1 MQEIFTPETLLQYL
15 YNETDEAQNKQIRL
29 LLKTDKK
36 LYSLYQELK
45 TSIGI
50 LDFAKAELQEKIE
63 LTEKVFS

>member
-15 YNETDEAQNKQIRL
+15 YNETNEAQNKQIRL

-45 TSIGI
+45 ISIGI

-63 LTEKVFS
+63 LSQKVFS

>member
-15 YNETDEAQNKQIRL
+15 YNETNEAQNKQIRL

-45 TSIGI
+45 ISIGI
-50 LDFAKAELQEKIE
+50 LDFAKAELQEKIDI
-63 LTEKVFS
+63 TEKVFS